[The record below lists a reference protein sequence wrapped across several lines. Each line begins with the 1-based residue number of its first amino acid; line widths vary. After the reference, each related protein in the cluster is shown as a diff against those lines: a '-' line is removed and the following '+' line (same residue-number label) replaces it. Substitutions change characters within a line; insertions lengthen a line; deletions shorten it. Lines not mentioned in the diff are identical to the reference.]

1 VSLAD
6 HDHRGDYAAAGHSH
20 RDYAGVL
27 HRHRHDEA
35 AIERLEAALHR
46 AQSRISRLEETI
58 ARLAGALELPAGEHE
73 ETWRSGTAGAAHAA
87 VAGELCDADGWPYA
101 AIRAER
107 DRQAVLWAGPH
118 AHGQGDCSSPLVP
131 LMVKVAVL
139 GEEFGEVARAAL
151 DGKAAQMRTE
161 LVQLAAVACAM
172 LEGAG

>member
-1 VSLAD
+1 VSWAD

-73 ETWRSGTAGAAHAA
+73 ETWRSGTAGAALYSQCADSGDVA
-87 VAGELCDADGWPYA
+87 VAVSQDGSGTIPACAGTPDRMLADIPGIYSCDA
-101 AIRAER
+101 
-107 DRQAVLWAGPH
+107 AGRLYG
-118 AHGQGDCSSPLVP
+118 ADPLRPVP
-131 LMVKVAVL
+131 VRVPPR
-139 GEEFGEVARAAL
+139 GPGR
-151 DGKAAQMRTE
+151 
-161 LVQLAAVACAM
+161 
-172 LEGAG
+172 